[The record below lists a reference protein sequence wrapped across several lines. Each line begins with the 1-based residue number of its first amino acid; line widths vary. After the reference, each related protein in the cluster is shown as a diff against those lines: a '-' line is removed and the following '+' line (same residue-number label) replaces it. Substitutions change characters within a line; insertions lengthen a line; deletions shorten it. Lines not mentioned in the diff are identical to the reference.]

1 MDTLKITSLLG
12 DKAEYLL
19 GHTCK
24 TIDKSLI
31 HIPSPST
38 VDDIWINTDRNI
50 QTLNNLQRMLGSGRL
65 ANTGY
70 LSILPESHLF
80 RSGKYREAGN
90 RRRLQR
96 CRFHIRKPGSCG
108 T

>member
-70 LSILPESHLF
+70 LSILPVDQDIEHT
-80 RSGKYREAGN
+80 AGASFAPN
-90 RRRLQR
+90 PIIS
-96 CRFHIRKPGSCG
+96 IRKTS
-108 T
+108 